1 MMLGWPKE
9 FRDLVTHKTDLV
21 IIGRTT
27 QNFCHHKNSF
37 WKIFGR
43 QLLVAIVGDQNFPIL
58 ALNFFGGSRK
68 RIWSLPNKFQSSNPK
83 WFDLDRWRVIEFL
96 VCQKI
101 LSNSFS
107 FRVLIDNQDW
117 NLFRLDNQNSF
128 VLGAGYFLGIAQT
141 NSVANLAIEN
151 V

>member
-1 MMLGWPKE
+1 VVHEKGFGHCPTNFNPL
-9 FRDLVTHKTDLV
+9 
-21 IIGRTT
+21 I
-27 QNFCHHKNSF
+27 QNGLIST
-37 WKIFGR
+37 
-43 QLLVAIVGDQNFPIL
+43 VD
-58 ALNFFGGSRK
+58 
-68 RIWSLPNKFQSSNPK
+68 
-83 WFDLDRWRVIEFL
+83 RVIEFL

-117 NLFRLDNQNSF
+117 NLFWLDNQNSF